1 MLNNSEQCAA
11 VSRMI
16 HQNKQPLLSDLSA
29 LVLHHTV
36 VLVLLT
42 HFCAS
47 QSQIVAMVGEDI
59 MLPCHLEPAV
69 DAVSMT
75 VEWARRDLSPRFVLV
90 RRGGVELLINQN
102 PLYVGRTSLSINKL
116 KHGDASLKLS
126 NVKLS
131 DEGTYICSILTQ
143 GTSSEVKVY
152 VGKWL

>member
-1 MLNNSEQCAA
+1 
-11 VSRMI
+11 
-16 HQNKQPLLSDLSA
+16 
-29 LVLHHTV
+29 
-36 VLVLLT
+36 
-42 HFCAS
+42 
-47 QSQIVAMVGEDI
+47 MVGEDI